1 MTRGCMEKNS
11 KKAELPYKTI
21 DEYLALVPPD
31 KRQALQNLRELVK
44 AQIPNPEEVISYG
57 IPIIKHQGLLVGFA
71 AARKFCTFHIMSE
84 VVANKLRAEIAP
96 FEMTVASVHFTP
108 EKPLP
113 TELVVKIVKLRM
125 AENEAKQALR
135 DSKKKTAGKK

>member
-1 MTRGCMEKNS
+1 MEKS
-11 KKAELPYKTI
+11 AKKAELPYKTI

-31 KRQALQNLRELVK
+31 KRQALEDLRKLIK

-84 VVANKLRAEIAP
+84 VVANKLRNEIAP

-113 TELVVKIVKLRM
+113 EELVVKIVRLRM
-125 AENEAKQALR
+125 AENEAEQAMR
-135 DSKKKTAGKK
+135 EEKKKSARK

>member
-1 MTRGCMEKNS
+1 MGKSS
-11 KKAELPYKTI
+11 KKTGLPYKTI

-31 KRQALQNLRELVK
+31 KRQALQDLRSLIK

-71 AARKFCTFHIMSE
+71 SAKKFCTFHIMSE
-84 VVANKLRAEIAP
+84 VIANKLRNEIVP

-113 TELVVKIVKLRM
+113 PELVVKIVKLRM
-125 AENEAKQALR
+125 AENEAKQATR
-135 DSKKKTAGKK
+135 DSIKKIAKQDKK

>member
-1 MTRGCMEKNS
+1 MDKS
-11 KKAELPYKTI
+11 IKKPELPYKTI

-31 KRQALQNLRELVK
+31 KRQALQDLRSLIR

-71 AARKFCTFHIMSE
+71 AAKKFCTFHIMSE
-84 VVANKLRAEIAP
+84 KIANQMRAEIAP

-108 EKPLP
+108 ETPLP
-113 TELVVKIVKLRM
+113 PELVVKIVKLRM
-125 AENEAKQALR
+125 AENEAKQAAKG
-135 DSKKKTAGKK
+135 KKKDAK